1 MKIELI
7 LSIVGLVLAMSGFN
21 IASAIHSFIKNRI
34 DLIKELNAI
43 RQECKD
49 DTNKLETIARTK
61 INKLMKML
69 DKIIRAIKNL
79 STHQQH
85 ISEKHNDIAQ
95 TVFQIQSYLE
105 KQGFQIKKT
114 SADTINNINP
124 FESLELDFQV
134 TEEGENRS

>member
-34 DLIKELNAI
+34 DLIKELNGI
-43 RQECKD
+43 RQGCKD
-49 DTNKLETIARTK
+49 DTTKLENIARTK
-61 INKLMKML
+61 INK
-69 DKIIRAIKNL
+69 IIGAIKNL

-114 SADTINNINP
+114 SPDTISNINP
-124 FESLELDFQV
+124 FDSLELDFQV
-134 TEEGENRS
+134 TEEGNHKS